1 MKNHTPELKAHLAS
15 GGPFIM
21 ADLYTFEFASG
32 EVRHYTS
39 FDADLAWNGD
49 AYSATGPVF
58 SRSKTRTVIGLEV
71 DTLDVSVYP
80 KESDL
85 LDGLP
90 MIAAARSGG
99 FDGAWLRLEVA
110 FLDRALRVI
119 GTDHRFSGLVSDI
132 EPSRT
137 AIQMHVNSA
146 LFLLNTQLPRNQYQ
160 ATCLHALYDG
170 DCGLQRSSWGVA
182 ATVGNGS
189 TASVIQSGI
198 NQPVYPDG
206 WFDRGYILFSNGDL
220 AGTRATIKSHAAGV
234 LTLLMPLPVAP
245 ATGSAFTAY
254 AGCDKSMATCQSKFN
269 NVINFKGMPFIPV
282 AETAA

>member
-1 MKNHTPELKAHLAS
+1 MKNHTPALKAHLAS

-39 FDADLAWNGD
+39 FDVDLAWNGD
-49 AYSATGPVF
+49 AYSASGPLF

-80 KESDL
+80 TASDVL
-85 LDGLP
+85 NGLP
-90 MIAAARSGG
+90 MIAAARSGA
-99 FDGAWLRLEVA
+99 FDGAWIRLEVA
-110 FLDRALRVI
+110 FMDSEFRVI
-119 GTDHRFSGLVSDI
+119 GTDHRFSGLVADI

-137 AIQMHVNSA
+137 SIQMHVNSA
-146 LFLLNTQLPRNQYQ
+146 MFLLNTQLPRNNYQ
-160 ATCLHALYDG
+160 AACLHALYDG
-170 DCGLQRSSWGVA
+170 DCGLQRSSFGVA
-182 ATVGNGS
+182 ASVGSGS

-198 NQPVYPDG
+198 NQPIYPNG
-206 WFDRGYILFSNGDL
+206 WFDRGYVLFSNGDL
-220 AGTRATIKSHAAGV
+220 AGVRATIKSHANGV
-234 LTLLMPLPVAP
+234 LTLLMPLPVTP
-245 ATGSAFTAY
+245 ATGTSFTAY
-254 AGCDKSMATCQSKFN
+254 AGCDKSMATCQGKFN

>member
-15 GGPFIM
+15 GGPFIL

-39 FDADLAWNGD
+39 FDIDLAWNGD
-49 AYSATGPVF
+49 AYTASGPAF
-58 SRSKTRTVIGLEV
+58 NRSKTRTVIGLEV

-80 KESDL
+80 KDTDL

-90 MIAAARSGG
+90 MIAAARSGA
-99 FDGAWLRLEVA
+99 FDGAWMRLEVA
-110 FLDRALRVI
+110 FLDSNFRVI
-119 GTDHRFSGLVSDI
+119 GTDHRFSGLVADI

-189 TASVIQSGI
+189 TTTLLQTNLVQAL
-198 NQPVYPDG
+198 YPDG
-206 WFDRGYILFSNGDL
+206 WFDRGYVLFSNGDL
-220 AGTRATIKSHAAGV
+220 AGTRATIKSHANGNI
-234 LTLLMPLPVAP
+234 TLLMPLP
-245 ATGSAFTAY
+245 ATPGTGTSFTVY
-254 AGCDKSMATCQSKFN
+254 AGCDKSMTTCKNKFN
-269 NVINFKGMPFIPV
+269 NLINFKGMPFIPV

>member
-1 MKNHTPELKAHLAS
+1 MKSRTPALKAHLAS
-15 GGPFIM
+15 GGPFIL

-39 FDADLAWNGD
+39 FDIDLAWNGD
-49 AYSATGPVF
+49 AYSASGPVF
-58 SRSKTRTVIGLEV
+58 NRSKTRTVIGLEV

-80 KESDL
+80 KPDDML
-85 LDGLP
+85 AGLP
-90 MIAAARSGG
+90 MIAAARSGA

-110 FLDRALRVI
+110 FLDSSFRVI
-119 GTDHRFSGLVSDI
+119 GTDHRFSGLVADI

-137 AIQMHVNSA
+137 AIQMHVNSG

-170 DCGLQRSSWGVA
+170 DCGLQRSAWGVA
-182 ATVGNGS
+182 ASVGNGS
-189 TASVIQSGI
+189 TTSVIQAGI
-198 NQPVYPDG
+198 DHTIYPDG
-206 WFDRGYILFSNGDL
+206 WLERGYILFSNGSL
-220 AGTRATIKSHAAGV
+220 AGTRATIKSHVNGV
-234 LTLLMPLPVAP
+234 LTLLMPLPAVP

-254 AGCDKSMATCQSKFN
+254 AGCDKSMSTCQGKFN